1 MGEGLRCSYSTRG
14 PDQQKSNWGW
24 GDHHF
29 WGSGVFQGRGAGR
42 ALAIGRGCADRG
54 GVSSPPVGKI
64 QKGAGGTLGIWQLG
78 ILSIRNRGC
87 WEMGARV
94 EGRGAQ
100 GKMAGHRLKSP
111 CRIPCGRG
119 REIGEVESCL
129 IPCCYSQRVTILG
142 TTVLGRVFQ
151 GALKID
157 VQKWVCCFK
166 DRACLHF
173 E

>member
-1 MGEGLRCSYSTRG
+1 MELQQGEVLTNKRKTGVV
-14 PDQQKSNWGW
+14 

-29 WGSGVFQGRGAGR
+29 RGSAVFQGRGTGR
-42 ALAIGRGCADRG
+42 ALAIGRGCAGRG
-54 GVSSPPVGKI
+54 RVSSPPVGKI

-94 EGRGAQ
+94 EGRGA
-100 GKMAGHRLKSP
+100 GHRLKSP

-129 IPCCYSQRVTILG
+129 IPCCYSQTVTILG
-142 TTVLGRVFQ
+142 ATVFRRVFQ

-157 VQKWVCCFK
+157 VRKRICCFK

>member
-1 MGEGLRCSYSTRG
+1 M
-14 PDQQKSNWGW
+14 
-24 GDHHF
+24 
-29 WGSGVFQGRGAGR
+29 FQGRGTGR
-42 ALAIGRGCADRG
+42 ALAIGRGCAGRG
-54 GVSSPPVGKI
+54 RVSSPPVGKI

-129 IPCCYSQRVTILG
+129 IPCCYSQTVTILG
-142 TTVLGRVFQ
+142 ATVFRRVFQ

-157 VQKWVCCFK
+157 VRKRICCFK